1 MTFGNPWMLL
11 GALGALIPVLVHLFD
26 RRRPRPHPF
35 PTMAFVLRSQKRTA
49 SRLKLKRLLLYAL
62 RTLVLLAIP
71 LALARPELR
80 QDAAAAAA
88 AAKGPAA
95 TAVVLDASLSMRWA
109 EGTSLFERGR
119 DEARDALSDLLPEE
133 PSTVLLCTAAPSAP
147 PPLGFDRAR
156 LRGMIDEAKPT
167 YGPADLGRCM
177 DLAARA
183 LEENPMPGKRL
194 VLISDMAASAFRL
207 EAPPPTVKGPTGAA
221 VRPEVVL
228 RNVAEN
234 REALP
239 NHALVDLKVEPALQ
253 AGPRAF
259 QFTFTVKNHGP
270 DALKDLEA
278 AVRTG
283 ETVLAKGFV
292 DVPANGTAQKTLTV
306 RFAQGGTVEGSV
318 TLAPDA
324 LPEDDRRGFVLPVP
338 RALKA
343 LVVNGAPHATRYRD
357 EAFFVE
363 AALSAP
369 GSPVEVSVRD
379 TEAGLREDFST
390 YDVVLLLNVPAPGP
404 DEAQRLAAFVEAGGG
419 LFVSMGDRVDPEAYN
434 SRLGA
439 LLPRPLRLVRTSAER
454 EDPDAETKSAKLA
467 KMEVEHPLFAP
478 FTGRAEEGL
487 VGARFYRYMLLEAD
501 SPATPGASQVLAT
514 YEDGAPAVAVARRG
528 KGRVALFT
536 STVDRDWSDFSIR
549 TSFLPLMQRF
559 AAYLTG
565 SLEERQEQRVRV
577 GETAVLRPETGQ
589 TLAGVRSPE
598 GTEVPV
604 KTQQD
609 GAVSVGPLAE
619 PGTYTVLGSDGKAL
633 PALAFAVTL
642 DPAESDLTRVPEETL
657 TAYFGEET
665 VTASSGEAERP
676 KVPLWTWLIVAA
688 CAAFFLEG
696 TLLRN

>member
-35 PTMAFVLRSQKRTA
+35 PTLAFVLRSQKRTA
-49 SRLKLKRLLLYAL
+49 SRLKLKRLLLYTL

-88 AAKGPAA
+88 AKGPAA

-109 EGTSLFERGR
+109 QGTSLFERGR

-133 PSTVLLCTAAPSAP
+133 PSTVLLCTASPSAP

-167 YGPADLGRCM
+167 YGTADLGRCM

-207 EAPPPTVKGPTGAA
+207 EAPPPTVKGPTGTA

-228 RNVAEN
+228 RNVAED

-253 AGPRAF
+253 AGPRSF

-270 DALKDLEA
+270 EALKDLEA

-292 DVPANGTAQKTLTV
+292 DVPANGTAQKALTV
-306 RFAQGGTVEGSV
+306 RFAQGGTVEGAV

-369 GSPVEVSVRD
+369 GSPVEVAVRD
-379 TEAGLREDFST
+379 AEAGLREDFST

-404 DEAQRLAAFVEAGGG
+404 DEAQRLSTFVEAGGG
-419 LFVSMGDRVDPEAYN
+419 LFLSMGDRVDPEAYN
-434 SRLGA
+434 GRLGA

-467 KMEVEHPLFAP
+467 KIEVEHPLFAP

-501 SPATPGASQVLAT
+501 NPAAPGATQVLAT

-577 GETAVLRPETGQ
+577 GESAVLRPEPGQ

-598 GTEVPV
+598 GSELPV

-665 VTASSGEAERP
+665 VTASSGDAERP
-676 KVPLWTWLIVAA
+676 QVPLWTWLIVAA

-696 TLLRN
+696 TLLRS